1 MMSKTVIILFFFTS
15 ICFAFSSGNKAY
27 YEKDGFKNSL
37 GMEFVNIDTGSFNM
51 GDNEG
56 EYDEKPVHKVYI
68 KNSFYIGTTP
78 VTNEQ
83 YEQFDPSHKKLRGKY
98 GLSREDNE
106 AVLFIS
112 WHDAVAFSKWLSEKE
127 GKPYRLPTEAE
138 WEYAARAGTTT
149 KYNTGDSLPAEFH
162 RNQRNPWGAVPV
174 PLPVQ
179 TTTPNAWGLYD
190 MHGLVEEWCYDWYGP
205 YTEDEKS
212 DPVGR
217 SGGFVKV
224 TRGGSHG
231 TPVEFLRSATRMGT
245 LPEDK
250 SWIIGFRVVQG
261 ELPGTEPIPV
271 EPPAKWAENVNQEKY
286 EWGVKPAEP
295 YFKGPIPFVKV
306 PSGSNGPVFSRHN
319 HKPSVTWCDNGD
331 LFALWFT
338 TRTEGGREMSTAA
351 SRLKAGTD
359 VWTEA
364 DVLFNAPTRNQTGSS
379 LFNNRNGKLF
389 WFNGFGAYQGYRE
402 SNALI
407 MSTSEDNGMT
417 WSHPKLVNPERNDP
431 ERVNQPID
439 NIDSVLGSTIREDG
453 SIIIY
458 SDTRR
463 LSGGGTALK
472 FINLEEET
480 VAFSEGTIAGIHA
493 RAVKLNDGTML
504 AVGRSL
510 TKTEPDDKLPM
521 SISRDEGET
530 WEHFDSEF
538 PAIAGG
544 QRSVLCRLQEG
555 PVLLVSFTGRRSNG
569 GRGMLFQTENGQEFL
584 GYGMFGALSYDGGET
599 WPVRKLITPAD
610 GKTYNGEGHTKNF
623 TATFTHAEPQAYLTA
638 TQTPDGII
646 QLFSSGL
653 HYSFNMEWIMV
664 PPTAP

>member
-1 MMSKTVIILFFFTS
+1 
-15 ICFAFSSGNKAY
+15 
-27 YEKDGFKNSL
+27 
-37 GMEFVNIDTGSFNM
+37 
-51 GDNEG
+51 
-56 EYDEKPVHKVYI
+56 
-68 KNSFYIGTTP
+68 
-78 VTNEQ
+78 
-83 YEQFDPSHKKLRGKY
+83 
-98 GLSREDNE
+98 
-106 AVLFIS
+106 
-112 WHDAVAFSKWLSEKE
+112 
-127 GKPYRLPTEAE
+127 
-138 WEYAARAGTTT
+138 
-149 KYNTGDSLPAEFH
+149 
-162 RNQRNPWGAVPV
+162 
-174 PLPVQ
+174 
-179 TTTPNAWGLYD
+179 
-190 MHGLVEEWCYDWYGP
+190 
-205 YTEDEKS
+205 
-212 DPVGR
+212 
-217 SGGFVKV
+217 
-224 TRGGSHG
+224 
-231 TPVEFLRSATRMGT
+231 
-245 LPEDK
+245 
-250 SWIIGFRVVQG
+250 
-261 ELPGTEPIPV
+261 
-271 EPPAKWAENVNQEKY
+271 
-286 EWGVKPAEP
+286 
-295 YFKGPIPFVKV
+295 
-306 PSGSNGPVFSRHN
+306 
-319 HKPSVTWCDNGD
+319 

-359 VWTEA
+359 DWTEA

-379 LFNNRNGKLF
+379 LFNNRNGKLY
-389 WFNGFGAYQGYRE
+389 WFNGLSAYQGYRE

-407 MSTSEDNGMT
+407 MSTSDDNGMT
-417 WSHPKLVNPERNDP
+417 WAHPKLINQERNDH

-439 NIDSVLGSTIREDG
+439 NIDSVMGSTIREDG

-463 LSGGGTALK
+463 LSGGGTALI

-480 VAFSEGTIAGIHA
+480 VEFSAGTIAGIHA
-493 RAVKLNDGTML
+493 RAVKLNDGNML

-521 SISRDEGET
+521 SISRDRGET

-544 QRSVLCRLQEG
+544 QRSVLLRLQEG

-569 GRGMLFQTENGQEFL
+569 GRGMLFQTENGQEFP

-599 WPVRKLITPAD
+599 WPIRKLITPAD

-653 HYSFNMEWIMV
+653 HYSFNMEWIMA